1 MRRMSQRRLARIML
15 VFCTIWLAWDLVF
28 LVGNVAVLPSRPM
41 SGVFWS
47 TLQVIATVT
56 MVVLIGFWRKRIR
69 RY

>member
-1 MRRMSQRRLARIML
+1 MRSPYRLARIML
-15 VFCTIWLAWDLVF
+15 VFCSITLALDCINLTAQLVK
-28 LVGNVAVLPSRPM
+28 LPSQPM
-41 SGVFWS
+41 SGVFWA